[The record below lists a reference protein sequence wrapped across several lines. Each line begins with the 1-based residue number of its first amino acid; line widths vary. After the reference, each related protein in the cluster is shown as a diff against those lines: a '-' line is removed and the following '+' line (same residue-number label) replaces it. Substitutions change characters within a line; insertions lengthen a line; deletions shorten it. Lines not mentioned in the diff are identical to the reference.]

1 MDRPVKPSPG
11 EVLRDFSRALAT
23 AGTSMVDDSVTAV
36 HANRAQ
42 SLVCLLA
49 RIDRDGQALDGRRGR
64 YILAFRQPPHVKQL
78 WVLSMLGGDAWSRPL
93 CRYALEQRPETLRFG
108 PDGSL
113 TICIQCTS
121 PGEDPGPNWL
131 AAPSAPFGLTLRLF
145 SPEDSFFDGR
155 YTVPPVARVKP

>member
-36 HANRAQ
+36 PATWGMVHANRAQ
-42 SLVCLLA
+42 SLVCLL
-49 RIDRDGQALDGRRGR
+49 
-64 YILAFRQPPHVKQL
+64 
-78 WVLSMLGGDAWSRPL
+78 
-93 CRYALEQRPETLRFG
+93 
-108 PDGSL
+108 
-113 TICIQCTS
+113 

-131 AAPSAPFGLTLRLF
+131 AAPPAPFGLTLRPF